1 MRRLFVEGLKN
12 KTFMLGLIMIVSVIL
27 VAVFAD
33 FIAPYGFD
41 QQNLQSILK
50 APGENGFILGSD
62 NLGRDLFSRN
72 IYGARIALEVALI
85 AVSVQLVIGVS
96 VGLISGYYGGKIDR
110 ILSFVVDL
118 TWSMPSLIMA
128 LVVITILGPSLN
140 NVIVAIAIVS
150 WAQFARI
157 VRAKTQALK
166 NLPYV
171 ETAIAFGERPA
182 AIMIKYILPNIV
194 PSIIVI
200 ATVSIPNVIMY
211 TTSLGFLGLGAQP
224 PSPDWGVALSESI
237 NYITIAPWLS
247 IYPGIALVYT
257 VLSFTLFGEGLRDI
271 LDPKLKL

>member
-1 MRRLFVEGLKN
+1 MRKLLLEGLKN
-12 KTFMLGLIMIVSVIL
+12 KTFLIGLIMLLSVLFI
-27 VAVFAD
+27 AIFAD
-33 FIAPYGFD
+33 VIAPYSFD
-41 QQNLQSILK
+41 EQHLQTVLK
-50 APGENGFILGSD
+50 APGESGFLLGTD
-62 NLGRDLFSRN
+62 NLGRDVFSRN
-72 IYGARIALEVALI
+72 IYGARIALQVALI
-85 AVSVQLVIGVS
+85 AVTVQLIIGVS
-96 VGLISGYYGGKIDR
+96 IGLISGYFGGVVDKV
-110 ILSFVVDL
+110 LSFIVDL
-118 TWSMPSLIMA
+118 TWSMPALIMA

-157 VRAKTQALK
+157 VRAKTQSLK
-166 NLPYV
+166 NLPYI
-171 ETAIAFGERPA
+171 ETGIAFGETHF
-182 AIMIKYILPNIV
+182 AIMIKYILPNII
-194 PSIIVI
+194 PSIIVV

-237 NYITIAPWLS
+237 NYITVAPWLS